1 MSRPWPSAEEE
12 EPKRLP
18 KGMLWGQGDIK
29 FHMKGEHHV
38 QRQEKDIM
46 LVSKKLRK
54 KKKGEPF
61 NHALLRMLLHLGRV
75 Y

>member
-1 MSRPWPSAEEE
+1 MQKKKSPET
-12 EPKRLP
+12 P

-46 LVSKKLRK
+46 LVSKKQKEK
-54 KKKGEPF
+54 KTKGEPF
-61 NHALLRMLLHLGRV
+61 NHALLRMLLHLGGV